1 MKIARN
7 VDLLHGASV
16 LFWELSATRTIWRAI
31 FFFSFRVTIQ
41 GVSPFRFPLRKW
53 EWPHLLRSH
62 GTDKFK
68 DSSVMFRPSRLLD
81 TMTPDSL
88 GIPLILKLANTRI
101 VIILRYNNV
110 IIWIN
115 LNNGS
120 FPFTML
126 IYFIMK
132 TKAINRLE
140 QMFTVTTQKHSAR
153 ILDYFRKYLWSC

>member
-1 MKIARN
+1 
-7 VDLLHGASV
+7 
-16 LFWELSATRTIWRAI
+16 
-31 FFFSFRVTIQ
+31 
-41 GVSPFRFPLRKW
+41 
-53 EWPHLLRSH
+53 
-62 GTDKFK
+62 
-68 DSSVMFRPSRLLD
+68 MFRPSRLLD

-132 TKAINRLE
+132 TKTINRLE

-153 ILDYFRKYLWSC
+153 ILDYFRKYL